1 MIKFWKNNSLSIVM
15 FLLFFI
21 FLTGHSVTGLKQYN
35 AEQELHSQPT
45 VSYVKYLGS
54 GDFIES
60 VFENWESEF
69 LQMGSY
75 VLLTVFLQ
83 QKGSAESKK
92 LEGGEDVDRD
102 PKKTKNPDA
111 PGPVKRGGLALKLYK
126 NSLSIA
132 FVLLFLMSFALHGL
146 GGANMACEENQAHGQ
161 PCESTLGFMTSSEF
175 WYQSFQNW
183 QSEYLAVF
191 AIVILS
197 VYLRQQGSP
206 ESKPV
211 NTPHYGTGS

>member
-1 MIKFWKNNSLSIVM
+1 MKNFWKNNSLSIVM

-21 FLTGHSVTGLKQYN
+21 FLTAQSVTGHRAN
-35 AEQELHSQPT
+35 NQELEDHGQPT
-45 VSYVKYLGS
+45 QSYISYIGS
-54 GDFIES
+54 GDFVEG

-75 VLLTVFLQ
+75 VFLTVFLRQ
-83 QKGSAESKK
+83 RGSAESKK
-92 LEGGEDVDRD
+92 IEGEEAVDRD
-102 PKKTKNPDA
+102 PKKSVSKDA
-111 PGPVKRGGLALKLYK
+111 PGPVKQGGLALKLYK

-132 FVLLFLMSFALHGL
+132 FILLFLMSFALHGI
-146 GGANMACEENQAHGQ
+146 GGAAKACEEEKFHGQ
-161 PCESTLGFMTSSEF
+161 PCESTVSFMSTSEF

-211 NTPHYGTGS
+211 NTPHYETGN